1 MNLFKLIPSFVFLK
15 KYTLFLQ
22 AIIFLAFGFCIF
34 TISKVTDQKHIISF
48 SSEILHYNSQSGNE
62 PINIINPKKSALLL
76 DAKISFNF
84 INSDPSFSY
93 GNLFQTSS
101 RPDGIRLELQP
112 QNKLVLISGEGHLY
126 PVAENLKSN
135 QPYNIV
141 FHYSRLNTIRVS
153 VDGEVALNIQDP
165 EITSLKFYIQKFVVG
180 SGYSLSRPFSGE
192 INNFHTNIQYSK
204 PTLLATLSIWAL
216 FPITFIAFFLLYLK
230 ISHFKIPSPKDLFK
244 NSFYLANKNEIYIYP
259 LTFILSGLFIW
270 ITLLF
275 GERHF
280 GLAKWVPYLFI
291 PFPLLIFGFK
301 KIKHF
306 KASFF
311 NQLLILLPL
320 ILYILLLF
328 GSIAKIHEFN
338 YFLFLFFALSTSIA
352 IVSLTQYRL
361 LTALVSLISWL
372 TIYPLLNW
380 RLVAGFL
387 EDSPFPYLIY
397 ACTILVLIG
406 WFLYNSKETTAT
418 NRPIINFFLI
428 VILLSIFF
436 YLSFRTDTLFIPGSE
451 YHWEYFVGPIRTIRN
466 GGWLL
471 YDAPSQYGFL
481 NILLASLLPIKSSW
495 QSFYIFQSSILFI
508 TSSAVLLLLFSFVK
522 NSFTSKCLI
531 FFLVLGSF
539 FFADP
544 AWIGPTPYPSSSVT
558 RFFSCY
564 LLLCLSF
571 IPNQYPHRVL
581 LISLGWLIGALW
593 SAESF
598 LYSTVI
604 YFFYIAA
611 DLFYC
616 NSFEGIKLT
625 LIRYSIYPTTL
636 LITTLLIITTYYKIE
651 LGHLP
656 NFFFFFDYAIGYA
669 SGYGYVPFQLNGP
682 GNIMLLIFLG
692 LSFLTLVSIRE
703 PANGT
708 MTGSL
713 ACTAGCVW
721 AIGSYYL
728 GRPVPQNIT
737 AMFPLLT
744 TCVLIGL
751 LHSKKVHSNK
761 AHGPLSAA
769 ALPLLF
775 LILSTF
781 YISSFWEKSVT
792 FESVH
797 EDISKKLF
805 HKSDE
810 LSKAIMQID
819 PDGIIPRVYLGDS
832 AVSPILNTDLSEIT
846 WLPTPLQLVNP
857 PITIN
862 RRTQILNR
870 FLCSTPQSKV
880 ILIHQ
885 LGSVS
890 SELPNI
896 NSLIINYFN
905 LDSSINIG
913 SYEVLLY
920 SKNSKSTCIKLV
932 D

>member
-1 MNLFKLIPSFVFLK
+1 
-15 KYTLFLQ
+15 
-22 AIIFLAFGFCIF
+22 
-34 TISKVTDQKHIISF
+34 
-48 SSEILHYNSQSGNE
+48 
-62 PINIINPKKSALLL
+62 
-76 DAKISFNF
+76 
-84 INSDPSFSY
+84 
-93 GNLFQTSS
+93 
-101 RPDGIRLELQP
+101 
-112 QNKLVLISGEGHLY
+112 
-126 PVAENLKSN
+126 
-135 QPYNIV
+135 
-141 FHYSRLNTIRVS
+141 
-153 VDGEVALNIQDP
+153 
-165 EITSLKFYIQKFVVG
+165 
-180 SGYSLSRPFSGE
+180 
-192 INNFHTNIQYSK
+192 
-204 PTLLATLSIWAL
+204 
-216 FPITFIAFFLLYLK
+216 
-230 ISHFKIPSPKDLFK
+230 
-244 NSFYLANKNEIYIYP
+244 
-259 LTFILSGLFIW
+259 
-270 ITLLF
+270 
-275 GERHF
+275 
-280 GLAKWVPYLFI
+280 
-291 PFPLLIFGFK
+291 
-301 KIKHF
+301 
-306 KASFF
+306 
-311 NQLLILLPL
+311 
-320 ILYILLLF
+320 
-328 GSIAKIHEFN
+328 
-338 YFLFLFFALSTSIA
+338 
-352 IVSLTQYRL
+352 
-361 LTALVSLISWL
+361 
-372 TIYPLLNW
+372 
-380 RLVAGFL
+380 
-387 EDSPFPYLIY
+387 
-397 ACTILVLIG
+397 
-406 WFLYNSKETTAT
+406 
-418 NRPIINFFLI
+418 
-428 VILLSIFF
+428 
-436 YLSFRTDTLFIPGSE
+436 
-451 YHWEYFVGPIRTIRN
+451 
-466 GGWLL
+466 
-471 YDAPSQYGFL
+471 L

-495 QSFYIFQSSILFI
+495 QSFYIFQSSILFL
-508 TSSAVLLLLFSFVK
+508 TSSAVLLLLFSIVK
-522 NSFTSKCLI
+522 NSFISKCLI

-581 LISLGWLIGALW
+581 LMSFGWLIGVLW
-593 SAESF
+593 SAESC

-611 DLFYC
+611 EVFYC
-616 NSFEGIKLT
+616 KSWEDIKLT
-625 LIRYSIYPTTL
+625 LIKYSIYPITL

-692 LSFLTLVSIRE
+692 LSFLTLVSLRK

-751 LHSKKVHSNK
+751 LHSKKGHPNT
-761 AHGPLSAA
+761 AYGPLSAA

-792 FESVH
+792 FESVN

-810 LSKAIMQID
+810 LSKTIMQID
-819 PDGIIPRVYLGDS
+819 PEGIMPRVYLGDS
-832 AVSPILNTDLSEIT
+832 AVSPILNPDLSEIT
-846 WLPTPLQLVNP
+846 WLPAPLQLVNP
-857 PITIN
+857 PISID
-862 RRTQILNR
+862 RRSQIINR
-870 FLCSTPQSKV
+870 FLCSTPHNKV

-896 NSLIINYFN
+896 NSLINDYFY
-905 LDSSINIG
+905 LDSSSNIG

-920 SKNSKSTCIKLV
+920 VRNSKSTCN
-932 D
+932 